1 MTVAVALAMLE
12 RQGSWLLQ
20 LRDDIEGIVHPGTW
34 ALFGGHLEAGE
45 SPEIALRREL
55 LEEIH
60 WQAKGLNFWFEH
72 HDPLR
77 TAYFF
82 RSQLDVPLSE
92 LTLLEGQDMVLAELN
107 EIRSGKVWSP
117 KCGESRALAPSLKLA
132 VGALEREQGLVPGV
146 Y

>member
-12 RQGSWLLQ
+12 RQGRWLLQ

-72 HDPLR
+72 HDPPAHCL
-77 TAYFF
+77 F
-82 RSQLDVPLSE
+82 LS
-92 LTLLEGQDMVLAELN
+92 LPA
-107 EIRSGKVWSP
+107 R
-117 KCGESRALAPSLKLA
+117 RALVGTHLA
-132 VGALEREQGLVPGV
+132 GGPGHGAGGAEGNPQRQGLEP
-146 Y
+146 